1 MNLTGK
7 ASTLALMS
15 IRLTAMMLIAIT
27 LGASPA
33 AAEWVQKTGE
43 TMSIWSDAGTTI
55 KDEYAREDVMPR
67 MEIRCEQGGALA
79 ARIDWGRFISS
90 FSTEVGFKV
99 DNGNFIWLKWKVD
112 GSEKITLSPSADD
125 SRRLL
130 TSMSGGKTLT
140 VDVAPYSEGPIVVT
154 FDLAGFTEVLDSLR
168 ADCQ

>member
-7 ASTLALMS
+7 ASTLTLMS
-15 IRLTAMMLIAIT
+15 IRLTAMMLIAII

-79 ARIDWGRFISS
+79 ARIDWGRFISC
-90 FSTEVGFKV
+90 
-99 DNGNFIWLKWKVD
+99 
-112 GSEKITLSPSADD
+112 
-125 SRRLL
+125 LL
-130 TSMSGGKTLT
+130 
-140 VDVAPYSEGPIVVT
+140 
-154 FDLAGFTEVLDSLR
+154 
-168 ADCQ
+168 